1 MDANE
6 HIKPNDGP
14 TYTRWY
20 DRQQTVS
27 KSVKLLESFPVD
39 YQEVLGDTIIK
50 LAGKHCDAEALM
62 ADLRALGPEKV
73 LNIFKAKSKNRGYD
87 QNETVHKAMNYMYV
101 LPDENRVFIA
111 TQVIEVVGHLFEYFS
126 ICRET
131 GQAPAREVVQSLSN
145 AFVRGQLNDTVE
157 HLTQFYPSMNLP
169 NGPTLK
175 SIRSQISKARTQA
188 YEEEI
193 AQYKSKQVIGAMKR
207 PTSIVPEKPQKPQMS
222 IQPEIKSAE
231 PPPVTDITESVE
243 TAPQLAQPAA
253 DPSEK
258 VKDET
263 LAQDN
268 RGMKI
273 RLDKFEL

>member
-50 LAGKHCDAEALM
+50 LASKHCNAEELLAN
-62 ADLRALGPEKV
+62 LRALGPEKV

-87 QNETVHKAMNYMYV
+87 KNETVHKAMNYLYV

-111 TQVIEVVGHLFEYFS
+111 TQIIEVVGHLFEYFS

-131 GQAPAREVVQSLSN
+131 GQAPAREVVQSLST

-157 HLTQFYPSMNLP
+157 HLTKFYPSMNLP

-175 SIRSQISKARTQA
+175 SIRSQINKARTQA
-188 YEEEI
+188 YEEEV
-193 AQYKSKQVIGAMKR
+193 AQYKNKQVLGAMKH
-207 PTSIVPEKPQKPQMS
+207 PTIPSEKPQKPKTP
-222 IQPEIKSAE
+222 IQQAIKLPE
-231 PPPVTDITESVE
+231 PVVSQEITESVE
-243 TAPQLAQPAA
+243 STTQLTQAAA

>member
-20 DRQQTVS
+20 DKQQTVS

-50 LAGKHCDAEALM
+50 LAGKHCDAESLM
-62 ADLRALGPEKV
+62 ANLRALGPEKV

-87 QNETVHKAMNYMYV
+87 KNETVHKAMNYLYV
-101 LPDENRVFIA
+101 LPEENRVFIA

-131 GQAPAREVVQSLSN
+131 GQTPAREVVQSLSN
-145 AFVRGQLNDTVE
+145 AFVQGQLNDTVE

-175 SIRSQISKARTQA
+175 SIRSQINKARTQA
-188 YEEEI
+188 YEEEV

-207 PTSIVPEKPQKPQMS
+207 PTTVASEKPQRPQAL
-222 IQPEIKSAE
+222 IQPEIKNPTPTTVPETIE
-231 PPPVTDITESVE
+231 PTE
-243 TAPQLAQPAA
+243 TTQKLAQPTVNPPETA
-253 DPSEK
+253 
-258 VKDET
+258 KDET